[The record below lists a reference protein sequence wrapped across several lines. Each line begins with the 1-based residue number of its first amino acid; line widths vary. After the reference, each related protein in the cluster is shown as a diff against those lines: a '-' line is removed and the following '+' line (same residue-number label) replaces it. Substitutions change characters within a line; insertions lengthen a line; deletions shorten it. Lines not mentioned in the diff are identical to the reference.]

1 MREERR
7 ESERGQ
13 THIGLSSL
21 APRDSLKV
29 ANITRD
35 LQIVT
40 QLGATTGT
48 VGSSEGEEQREARGK
63 VEVNHR
69 RKESKKRLDKKKMK
83 TRQGDREERRARRG

>member
-35 LQIVT
+35 LQILT

-48 VGSSEGEEQREARGK
+48 VGSSGGEKHREAEGK
-63 VEVNHR
+63 KKQNKEM
-69 RKESKKRLDKKKMK
+69 RKERDKRKEKRGRKN
-83 TRQGDREERRARRG
+83 ERI

>member
-1 MREERR
+1 MREERW

-48 VGSSEGEEQREARGK
+48 IGSSGGEKHREAEGKERETKRREKRGT
-63 VEVNHR
+63 EQEN
-69 RKESKKRLDKKKMK
+69 
-83 TRQGDREERRARRG
+83 

>member
-1 MREERR
+1 MGLGNYGCSVKRR
-7 ESERGQ
+7 VVNKCMNTEKKKRDSERGQ

-40 QLGATTGT
+40 QLGATTRT
-48 VGSSEGEEQREARGK
+48 VGSSEGEE
-63 VEVNHR
+63 
-69 RKESKKRLDKKKMK
+69 
-83 TRQGDREERRARRG
+83 